1 MPENCPE
8 LMKSTEPQIQEAQQ
22 APGGKIK
29 RNHSKNAEDQ
39 RKEKEEEILKTEK
52 NITFKKQQTE
62 T

>member
-1 MPENCPE
+1 
-8 LMKSTEPQIQEAQQ
+8 MKSTEPQIQEAQQ